1 MAVNQRVYFLLVWL
15 YNAIFKY
22 IIFLTIR
29 SLRKT
34 IIQFILF
41 TSHTYIVI
49 NTSFMD
55 GIIINRLK

>member
-1 MAVNQRVYFLLVWL
+1 MAVNQQVYFLLVWL

-22 IIFLTIR
+22 IIFLTIK

-34 IIQFILF
+34 TIQFILF
-41 TSHTYIVI
+41 NSHTYIVI

>member
-1 MAVNQRVYFLLVWL
+1 MAVNQQVYFVLVWL

-22 IIFLTIR
+22 IIFLTIT

-34 IIQFILF
+34 TIQFILF
-41 TSHTYIVI
+41 NSHTYIVI